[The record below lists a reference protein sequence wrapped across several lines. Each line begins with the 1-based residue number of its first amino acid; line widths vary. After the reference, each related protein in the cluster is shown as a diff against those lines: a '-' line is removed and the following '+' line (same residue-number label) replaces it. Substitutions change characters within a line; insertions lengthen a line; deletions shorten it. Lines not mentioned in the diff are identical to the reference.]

1 LCELSELALPSL
13 QVAFSRPQLGS
24 QARKAGL
31 DDKQT
36 CALSVRLERELDAGH
51 LCVTRVGLPS
61 KSKALRW
68 LDCFDHAAAAATWA
82 SRTVPRK
89 DNLSARTQ
97 IDAGLRAEPR
107 TELVRL
113 RQSSP
118 DPRWRDGQD
127 DLTFD

>member
-1 LCELSELALPSL
+1 
-13 QVAFSRPQLGS
+13 VAFARPQLGW
-24 QARKAGL
+24 QARKARL
-31 DDKQT
+31 DDKQA

-51 LCVTRVGLPS
+51 LCVALVCLPS
-61 KSKALRW
+61 KSEALRW
-68 LDCFDHAAAAATWA
+68 LDGLDHAAAAATWA

-118 DPRWRDGQD
+118 HARWRNRQD